1 MACSLLSTVLQ
12 RNVPMQNFMSRSHQ
26 SFNLLSNRELSNR
39 KVANKSKSLNI
50 RLLSLTLCGLAG
62 SLAIATPTAQANRLE
77 TFVYDLTD
85 SKIEF
90 SLKNDIEPKGTVIS
104 NPTRIVID
112 LPGIVYQGPTVR
124 RRVGRGVQAVRVGQ
138 VDANTTRMVVELS
151 PEVTLN
157 PQDLRL
163 RSRQPGRWTMQ
174 LPQNIAAIDLNSVSN
189 FTLPVT
195 GAISSGFGWRVHPI
209 TGQRKLHKGVDF
221 AAPTGTPIFAA
232 ADGVVTY
239 SGWTDDGYGN
249 VVELRHGNGELT
261 LYAHTNRVFVS
272 KGQVINKG
280 QAIAEVGST
289 GRSTGPHLHFE
300 IQPDG
305 RTAVDPMDY
314 LQLRQ
319 VTLDLASNSFKD

>member
-1 MACSLLSTVLQ
+1 
-12 RNVPMQNFMSRSHQ
+12 MQNFMSRSHQ
-26 SFNLLSNRELSNR
+26 FNLLTNHKL
-39 KVANKSKSLNI
+39 ANKSKSLNL
-50 RLLSLTLCGLAG
+50 RLLSLTLCGLTS

-85 SKIEF
+85 SRIEF
-90 SLKNDIEPKGTVIS
+90 SVKTDIEPKGSVIS

-124 RRVGRGVQAVRVGQ
+124 RRVGKGVQAVRVGQ
-138 VDANTTRMVVELS
+138 VDANTTRMVVEFS

-163 RSRQPGRWTMQ
+163 KSRQPGRWTMQ
-174 LPQNIAAIDLNSVSN
+174 LPQNIAAIDLNNVSN
-189 FTLPVT
+189 FTLPIT
-195 GAISSGFGWRVHPI
+195 GASISSGFGWRVHPI
-209 TGQRKLHKGVDF
+209 TGERKLHKGVDF
-221 AAPTGTPIFAA
+221 AAPIGTPIFASA
-232 ADGVVTY
+232 EGVVTY
-239 SGWTDDGYGN
+239 AGWTDDGYGN
-249 VVELRHGNGELT
+249 VVELRHENGELT
-261 LYAHTNRVFVS
+261 LYAHTNRVYVS
-272 KGQVINKG
+272 KGQTVNKG